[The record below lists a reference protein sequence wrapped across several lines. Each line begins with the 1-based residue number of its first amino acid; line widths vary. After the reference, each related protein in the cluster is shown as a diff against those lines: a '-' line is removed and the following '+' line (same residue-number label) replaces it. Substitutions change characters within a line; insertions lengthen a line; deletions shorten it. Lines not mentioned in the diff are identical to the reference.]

1 MSARAFTKFQV
12 GVFNTAEK
20 IYAKFSALKQ
30 EELDAWTKKS
40 KIEFPVSAGVRTM
53 PDFEVHKFSNE
64 GMKLWYVSKMK
75 RNGKGAVEILKYAE
89 ELLTESNYQST
100 VEQTIVQKIVFDLR
114 AEFYKEPEK
123 TIDGKKKKGT
133 GSKNITPYG
142 VACADMFEMLGVEH
156 TYKNEYKE
164 IDTGFAYC
172 STLIKKPQTEKQKQ
186 SLLNGQTTTARKGV
200 KKGKSQK
207 TIQLENLLETANKEL
222 TTLKSFMLFL
232 HNNGQM
238 TLSPTDEQVFKQLI
252 KEVKEEDEEITY
264 KRGLGLADAQ
274 VSKSPSPS
282 PSPEKVEKNRPDI
295 SEEFITDTDDEEED
309 QYKKVCDGELCDTVL
324 GEDVP
329 IMCYMNKE
337 RGDKTLCRVCYED
350 GDYKDDDE
358 NEDNMVCCVGCNEPV
373 CHFDDE
379 PPHKDKKDEAVCD
392 DCWEEPEEDVL
403 TEKDIMNELF
413 TDDEEE
419 DDESERKER
428 EITALEEVEEFL
440 EEYDSFDF
448 NAFMKK
454 IKMEDREA
462 GGDRADKWS
471 KDNKTDTINELL
483 EEFIEMLE
491 DWKEDLDDFPDL
503 EEAIA
508 SWTDTLK
515 ERTE

>member
-1 MSARAFTKFQV
+1 MSSRAFTKFQV
-12 GVFNTAEK
+12 GVFDTAEK
-20 IYAKFSALKQ
+20 IYAKFSALDQ

-40 KIEFPVSAGVRTM
+40 KIEFPVSAGVRIM

-75 RNGKGAVEILKYAE
+75 RNGKGAVEVLKFAE
-89 ELLTESNYQST
+89 ELLTEPNYQAT
-100 VEQTIVQKIVFDLR
+100 VEQTIVQKIIFDLR

-156 TYKNEYKE
+156 TYKNEYQAIE
-164 IDTGFAYC
+164 TGFAYC

-238 TLSPTDEQVFKQLI
+238 TLSTTDEKVFKQLI
-252 KEVKEEDEEITY
+252 KEVKEVDEEITY

-282 PSPEKVEKNRPDI
+282 PSPEKVENIRPDI
-295 SEEFITDTDDEEED
+295 SEEFITDTEDEEE
-309 QYKKVCDGELCDTVL
+309 
-324 GEDVP
+324 
-329 IMCYMNKE
+329 N
-337 RGDKTLCRVCYED
+337 
-350 GDYKDDDE
+350 DD
-358 NEDNMVCCVGCNEPV
+358 N
-373 CHFDDE
+373 
-379 PPHKDKKDEAVCD
+379 
-392 DCWEEPEEDVL
+392 EEDVI
-403 TEKDIMNELF
+403 TEKDIMSELF
-413 TDDEEE
+413 TEDEEE

-448 NAFMKK
+448 NLFMRK
-454 IKMEDREA
+454 IKKEDRAA

-515 ERTE
+515 QRTE

>member
-1 MSARAFTKFQV
+1 
-12 GVFNTAEK
+12 
-20 IYAKFSALKQ
+20 
-30 EELDAWTKKS
+30 
-40 KIEFPVSAGVRTM
+40 M

-75 RNGKGAVEILKYAE
+75 RTAKGAVEVIKFAE
-89 ELLTESNYQST
+89 ELLAESNYQAT
-100 VEQTIVQKIVFDLR
+100 VEQTIVQKIIFDLR
-114 AEFYKEPEK
+114 AEFYKVPEK
-123 TIDGKKKKGT
+123 DADGKKKKGS

-156 TYKNEYKE
+156 TYKNEYQE

-207 TIQLENLLETANKEL
+207 TIQLETLLETAKKEL

-252 KEVKEEDEEITY
+252 KEVKEEDDEITY

-282 PSPEKVEKNRPDI
+282 PSPEKVEKIRPDI
-295 SEEFITDTDDEEED
+295 SEEFLTDTDDEEEE
-309 QYKKVCDGELCDTVL
+309 QYKKVCDGELCDVVL
-324 GEDVP
+324 GEDVS
-329 IMCYMNKE
+329 IMCYMNDK
-337 RGDKTLCRVCYED
+337 RGDKTLCRECYED

-358 NEDNMVCCVGCNEPV
+358 NEDN
-373 CHFDDE
+373 DE
-379 PPHKDKKDEAVCD
+379 SEDEEEDTEFKKVLAVYGADKVLETLKDVYGESKKDVCD
-392 DCWEEPEEDVL
+392 
-403 TEKDIMNELF
+403 ELF
-413 TDDEEE
+413 SEDEEE

-428 EITALEEVEEFL
+428 EIIALEEVEEFL
-440 EEYDSFDF
+440 DEYGAFDF
-448 NAFMKK
+448 NPFMKK
-454 IKMEDREA
+454 IKKEDREA
-462 GGDRADKWS
+462 GGDRAEKWD

-491 DWKEDLDDFPDL
+491 DWNNDLDDYTDL
-503 EEAIA
+503 AEPIA
-508 SWTDTLK
+508 NWKDTLK
-515 ERTE
+515 QRTK

>member
-1 MSARAFTKFQV
+1 MSSRAFTKFQV
-12 GVFNTAEK
+12 GVFDTAEK
-20 IYAKFSALKQ
+20 IYAKFSALDQ

-40 KIEFPVSAGVRTM
+40 KIEFPVSAGVRIM

-75 RNGKGAVEILKYAE
+75 RNGKGAVEVLKFAE
-89 ELLTESNYQST
+89 ELLTEPNYQAT
-100 VEQTIVQKIVFDLR
+100 VEQTIVQKIIFDLR

-156 TYKNEYKE
+156 TYKNEYQAIE
-164 IDTGFAYC
+164 TGFAYC

-238 TLSPTDEQVFKQLI
+238 TLSTTDEKVFKQLI
-252 KEVKEEDEEITY
+252 KEVKEVDEEITY

-282 PSPEKVEKNRPDI
+282 PSPEKVENIRPDI
-295 SEEFITDTDDEEED
+295 SEEFITDTEDEEE
-309 QYKKVCDGELCDTVL
+309 
-324 GEDVP
+324 
-329 IMCYMNKE
+329 N
-337 RGDKTLCRVCYED
+337 
-350 GDYKDDDE
+350 DD
-358 NEDNMVCCVGCNEPV
+358 N
-373 CHFDDE
+373 
-379 PPHKDKKDEAVCD
+379 
-392 DCWEEPEEDVL
+392 EEDVI
-403 TEKDIMNELF
+403 TEKDIMSELF
-413 TDDEEE
+413 TEDEEE

-448 NAFMKK
+448 NLFMRK
-454 IKMEDREA
+454 IKKEDRAA

-503 EEAIA
+503 EIAIA